1 MSFSTSSQHIFRG
14 MDNFIGNFKN
24 TRIIGDLLNKQNI
37 FYPLFR
43 VVIWMETFHPN
54 GLIKTFLLIWEEKKM
69 ITLDEHILEKK

>member
-1 MSFSTSSQHIFRG
+1 MVINHTLQ
-14 MDNFIGNFKN
+14 NTKKKN
-24 TRIIGDLLNKQNI
+24 NKMLQNKQNI